1 MIGSTGLR
9 QDWSEIWRTGLLPG
23 ALAGLVG
30 GLVFGATM
38 SGIGQLTAISSM
50 AHIDSAPVG
59 FIIVLVGAT
68 LIGAG
73 FGALVWYQ
81 QPGAGETLFWG
92 LVYGTFWW
100 YLGPL
105 TLLPLVR
112 GDGVTWT
119 LDSTQAAFSVLPGL
133 VLYGA
138 TLGLALVFF
147 QWRQHYPDKPL
158 HINGGA
164 LFRGGLAGLFAAGL
178 LGAALNSQNQLLNAT
193 NLTEDASKLAAWLI
207 TLLIGVL
214 AGLGFALLYPRP
226 TDGAGAGLIRGTVYG
241 FFWWVLAPLTLV
253 PLFGG
258 AGLAWS
264 LEEVQAVVFAALPGY
279 LLFGAAVAL
288 FYQWLGGLVNLLFSD
303 IIGGTSNEG
312 VGTQGLRIVGRS
324 ALAGLVG
331 GLLFSLLMF
340 QIGFLNSVADLV
352 GATSPLVGFF
362 VHLGISI
369 LIGTSYGVLFHR
381 QTYDVGSALGWGV
394 SYGFFWSILGPVTLM
409 PIFLGSTP
417 QWTVGAVASTFP
429 NLIGHLAYGAGL
441 GGIFYLLEARFS
453 PWWIPRRQA
462 QAVLVARQKEQVL
475 TAAPALWTLLVAIG
489 LTLPVLLG
497 S

>member
-1 MIGSTGLR
+1 MWLRRVWNDWFYRLTTGLV
-9 QDWSEIWRTGLLPG
+9 PG

-207 TLLIGVL
+207 TLLIGVR
-214 AGLGFALLYPRP
+214 AGL
-226 TDGAGAGLIRGTVYG
+226 V
-241 FFWWVLAPLTLV
+241 
-253 PLFGG
+253 
-258 AGLAWS
+258 
-264 LEEVQAVVFAALPGY
+264 
-279 LLFGAAVAL
+279 
-288 FYQWLGGLVNLLFSD
+288 
-303 IIGGTSNEG
+303 
-312 VGTQGLRIVGRS
+312 VGRS
-324 ALAGLVG
+324 PSSVCRTAGL
-331 GLLFSLLMF
+331 
-340 QIGFLNSVADLV
+340 
-352 GATSPLVGFF
+352 
-362 VHLGISI
+362 
-369 LIGTSYGVLFHR
+369 
-381 QTYDVGSALGWGV
+381 
-394 SYGFFWSILGPVTLM
+394 
-409 PIFLGSTP
+409 
-417 QWTVGAVASTFP
+417 
-429 NLIGHLAYGAGL
+429 
-441 GGIFYLLEARFS
+441 
-453 PWWIPRRQA
+453 
-462 QAVLVARQKEQVL
+462 
-475 TAAPALWTLLVAIG
+475 PALWRRRG
-489 LTLPVLLG
+489 PVLPMARRPG
-497 S
+497 KSAVFRHYRWQQ

>member
-264 LEEVQAVVFAALPGY
+264 LEEVQAVFAALPGY

-303 IIGGTSNEG
+303 IIGGTSDEG

-331 GLLFSLLMF
+331 GLLFSLVMF

-381 QTYDVGSALGWGV
+381 QT
-394 SYGFFWSILGPVTLM
+394 
-409 PIFLGSTP
+409 
-417 QWTVGAVASTFP
+417 
-429 NLIGHLAYGAGL
+429 YGAGL